1 MTNRRRNGSSRW
13 AESRSRSTA
22 ANESKSGVRLVGASC
37 PSGRLSVLP
46 PDLLREKRT

>member
-13 AESRSRSTA
+13 AETRSTA

-46 PDLLREKRT
+46 PDLLREKKT